1 MKLVACRGPTSARGC
16 MAQSLLLSVIVTGAL
31 ALDQSNHGEDASMVQ
46 VQETLQNLL
55 KSIED
60 EGRSAE
66 GMFRSKQ
73 DWCSL
78 SLKADSLYQQT
89 MAESLEQLKS
99 DLKEHEAAVDEATG
113 TVKQIQASMVLTNHV
128 INKTEEVLQS
138 RRAEEEA
145 DAEAAEQA
153 QRDLIARQAATKGKA
168 FLQAEAQKVNASL
181 IARRAEQRQRFLSDQ
196 ASLLAI
202 IENKKQSL
210 SSMQGELE
218 AEYPLL
224 AQLQEL
230 TAQTRRQIADRGE
243 SLQTSSAFSSA
254 AQDDCQKAS
263 RRANAQAAARVGAAN
278 SIEAALQVL
287 QGPVQQKPEQAA

>member
-1 MKLVACRGPTSARGC
+1 
-16 MAQSLLLSVIVTGAL
+16 
-31 ALDQSNHGEDASMVQ
+31 
-46 VQETLQNLL
+46 
-55 KSIED
+55 
-60 EGRSAE
+60 
-66 GMFRSKQ
+66 
-73 DWCSL
+73 
-78 SLKADSLYQQT
+78 

-99 DLKEHEAAVDEATG
+99 DLMEHEATVDEATG
-113 TVKQIQASMVLTNHV
+113 TVRQIQASMELTNHI
-128 INKTEEVLQS
+128 INRTESVLQS

-145 DAEAAEQA
+145 DAEGAEQA
-153 QRDLIARQAATKGKA
+153 QKDLVARQAVTKGKA

-181 IARRAEQRQRFLSDQ
+181 IARRTEQQQRFLSDQ

-202 IENKKQSL
+202 IDNKKQSL
-210 SSMQGELE
+210 ASMQGELE

-230 TAQTRRQIADRGE
+230 TAQTRRQIADRSE
-243 SLQTSSAFSSA
+243 SLQTSSDFAST

-287 QGPVQQKPEQAA
+287 ETATSARKVQKQQAALSFVQFDMGHSA

>member
-1 MKLVACRGPTSARGC
+1 
-16 MAQSLLLSVIVTGAL
+16 
-31 ALDQSNHGEDASMVQ
+31 
-46 VQETLQNLL
+46 
-55 KSIED
+55 
-60 EGRSAE
+60 
-66 GMFRSKQ
+66 
-73 DWCSL
+73 
-78 SLKADSLYQQT
+78 

-113 TVKQIQASMVLTNHV
+113 TVKQIQVSITLANHI
-128 INKTEEVLQS
+128 INRTEEVLQS

-145 DAEAAEQA
+145 DAEAAQQA
-153 QRDLIARQAATKGKA
+153 QKDLIARQAATKGKV

-181 IARRAEQRQRFLSDQ
+181 IAQRTQQREHFLSDQ

-202 IENKKQSL
+202 VDNKKQSL
-210 SSMQGELE
+210 ASMQGELE

-243 SLQTSSAFSSA
+243 SLQTSSVFSSS

-287 QGPVQQKPEQAA
+287 ETATSARKVQKQQAPLSFVQFDMEKSAITAADVFSLFPKARPRRRINLGFSEIQEDASLMNPGSFQQASIAQQPADAKPQI